1 MLTTAVIDPKGTAD
15 EQFEELRQHFQ
26 QRLRKEQAQ
35 LSALT
40 RALEGAEVAPVSIFV
55 DIRAFAH
62 RLRGAALVFG
72 FKVVGD
78 GAKAV
83 ELAAIAAAV
92 GVKGR
97 RGIPSV
103 AATMQALALTLSEE
117 IGPTA
122 AHSAESLSYVGCRTA
137 ASPSGD

>member
-1 MLTTAVIDPKGTAD
+1 MVDPNGTAD
-15 EQFEELRQHFQ
+15 EQFEELRQHVH

-40 RALEGAEVAPVSIFV
+40 QALAGAQVAPPAIFE

-78 GAKAV
+78 AAKAV
-83 ELAAIAAAV
+83 ELAAIAAAP

-97 RGIPSV
+97 RGIRSV
-103 AATMQALALTLSEE
+103 AATMRALAITLSDA
-117 IGPTA
+117 IGPGA
-122 AHSAESLSYVGCRTA
+122 AHSSESLSYVG
-137 ASPSGD
+137 

>member
-1 MLTTAVIDPKGTAD
+1 MSRSGATASAWLHLQIEGTAD
-15 EQFEELRQHFQ
+15 EQFEELRRHFH

-40 RALEGAEVAPVSIFV
+40 QALEAAQVAPVSIFV
-55 DIRAFAH
+55 DIREFAH

-72 FKVVGD
+72 FKLVGD

-83 ELAAIAAAV
+83 ELAAMAAAV

-103 AATMQALALTLSEE
+103 AATMRALAITLTAE
-117 IGPTA
+117 IGPGAT
-122 AHSAESLSYVGCRTA
+122 HSS
-137 ASPSGD
+137 